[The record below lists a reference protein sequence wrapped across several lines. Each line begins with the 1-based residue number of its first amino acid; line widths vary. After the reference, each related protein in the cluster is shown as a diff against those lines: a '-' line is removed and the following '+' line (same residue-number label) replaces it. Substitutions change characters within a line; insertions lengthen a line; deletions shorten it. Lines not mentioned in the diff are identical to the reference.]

1 MKVDA
6 AVNKVINLAKSEVGY
21 VPTNGKHTKYAK
33 ELDALAT
40 FYNTPKDGYDWCDV
54 FFDWLFVKSFGAE
67 IGRKMLYQPL
77 KSLGAGVG
85 YSKDYYIQNGAF
97 TKNPQIG
104 SQIFFGNTHTGI
116 VTGFDSTYVYTIE
129 GNAGGGNGQ
138 VQRKVYAKSSLNI
151 SGYGIPDWKL
161 VLNLPEETSKDEK
174 DSLEE
179 IDKIAKEVIAGKW
192 GNGSNRKKKLEN
204 AGYNYNHVQAR
215 VNYLLTHKSIDV
227 IAVEVIAG
235 KWGNGANRKKKLEDA
250 GYDYQAVQK
259 RVNEILSK

>member
-1 MKVDA
+1 MKVDV
-6 AVNKVINLAKSEVGY
+6 AVTKVIDLAKSEVGY
-21 VPTNGKHTKYAK
+21 TPSSGKHTKYAK
-33 ELDALAT
+33 ELDALGS

-85 YSKDYYIQNGAF
+85 YSKQYYIENGAF

-104 SQIFFGNTHTGI
+104 SQIFFGNSHTGI

-129 GNAGGGNGQ
+129 GNTGGGNGQ
-138 VQRKVYAKSSLNI
+138 VQRKVYAKASLNI

-161 VLNLPEETSKDEK
+161 VLNIPDAPK
-174 DSLEE
+174 DSLDE
-179 IDKIAKEVIAGKW
+179 IDKVAREVIAGKW
-192 GNGSNRKKKLEN
+192 GNGSARKKKLEA
-204 AGYNYNHVQAR
+204 AGYNYDYVQKR
-215 VNYLLTHKSIDV
+215 VNYLLLHKSIDV

-235 KWGNGANRKKKLEDA
+235 KWGNGSARKKKLEAA
-250 GYDYQAVQK
+250 GYNYNHVQK